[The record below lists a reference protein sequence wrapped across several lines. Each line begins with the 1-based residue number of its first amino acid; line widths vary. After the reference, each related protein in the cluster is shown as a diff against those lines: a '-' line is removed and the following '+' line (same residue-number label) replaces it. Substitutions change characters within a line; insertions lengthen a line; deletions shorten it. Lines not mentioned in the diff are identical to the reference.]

1 MYLYLLKILKCSFI
15 LFKELFILSWSKKS
29 VFFRFQKAPTRF
41 VSWQLDFLEG
51 PMKYPAI
58 TTLILGLYVTF
69 LFLKENV
76 LTKSI
81 KICFLFFL
89 GIIIFRDLC
98 IYKENSLIKATLYI
112 YLPNIG
118 IILPFFRCLCILF
131 VFFVL
136 CRSYRDD
143 TMEVLISTETGTI
156 IN

>member
-1 MYLYLLKILKCSFI
+1 
-15 LFKELFILSWSKKS
+15 
-29 VFFRFQKAPTRF
+29 
-41 VSWQLDFLEG
+41 
-51 PMKYPAI
+51 MKYPAI

-118 IILPFFRCLCILF
+118 IILPFFSLF
-131 VFFVL
+131 VYFICVL
-136 CRSYRDD
+136 CTLQVIQRRYDGSVDFYRNWNDYKLGFGS
-143 TMEVLISTETGTI
+143 MYSEFWLGVLQSCMTRYSIHVLSNCLFI
-156 IN
+156 HMKV